1 MHSLQVFKTDLV
13 CSFFLCTGERVI
25 TSMQTAFVAR
35 VCDHIGIYDMLD
47 LIVLWIVQ
55 SFVKEISV

>member
-1 MHSLQVFKTDLV
+1 MHSLRVFKTDLV

-47 LIVLWIVQ
+47 LIVL
-55 SFVKEISV
+55 